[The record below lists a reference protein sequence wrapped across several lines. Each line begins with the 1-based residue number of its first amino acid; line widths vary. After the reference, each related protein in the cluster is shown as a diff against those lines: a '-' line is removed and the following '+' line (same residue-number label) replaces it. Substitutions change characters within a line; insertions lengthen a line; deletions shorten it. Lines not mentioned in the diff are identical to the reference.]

1 MQTWVDKVSSSENL
15 IESRDVLDK
24 STEQASPTSK
34 EPTEIKLE
42 STNTR
47 GIHLRSKL
55 IPFAPFLETQS
66 YTPPVYDQPFEPPSD
81 SADDMS
87 GGSSRSSTAEG
98 RPMSPDSVVSLALA
112 TSPSPP
118 LTPSSAARKMFD
130 FKGVA
135 VAASQSRRQWGVT
148 DKVTTRV
155 SVGCVQTSPISFA
168 SR

>member
-1 MQTWVDKVSSSENL
+1 
-15 IESRDVLDK
+15 
-24 STEQASPTSK
+24 
-34 EPTEIKLE
+34 
-42 STNTR
+42 
-47 GIHLRSKL
+47 
-55 IPFAPFLETQS
+55 
-66 YTPPVYDQPFEPPSD
+66 
-81 SADDMS
+81 
-87 GGSSRSSTAEG
+87 
-98 RPMSPDSVVSLALA
+98 MSPDSVVSLALA